1 MVTSVDIRMQVTS
14 TRGNLDMR
22 RSTLLALRLGLA
34 EISRTAS
41 ASTATAADFSMRHQM
56 KVDTHQMKVDT
67 VVDTVAGKMAMM
79 RRT

>member
-1 MVTSVDIRMQVTS
+1 MVTSVDIRIQVTS

-41 ASTATAADFSMRHQM
+41 ASTATAADFPMRHQM
-56 KVDTHQMKVDT
+56 KVDMKVDT